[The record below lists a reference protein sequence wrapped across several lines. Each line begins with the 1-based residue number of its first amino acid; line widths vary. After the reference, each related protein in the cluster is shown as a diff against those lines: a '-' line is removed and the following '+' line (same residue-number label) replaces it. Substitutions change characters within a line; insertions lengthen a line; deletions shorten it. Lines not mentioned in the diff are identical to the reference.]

1 MNDKTKLVF
10 AGLLELSTAERQE
23 LFREWERYRKATIS
37 EMIRLK
43 ESYRTAAKRV
53 SLGPL
58 ASTER
63 CPCCGR

>member
-10 AGLLELSTAERQE
+10 AGLLELSTAARQE

-43 ESYRTAAKRV
+43 ESYRTDSQV
-53 SLGPL
+53 
-58 ASTER
+58 
-63 CPCCGR
+63 